1 MRIHLL
7 ERIESAEFAPGDR
20 IPTEMELCEEYGVSR
35 TTARQALQLLTDDD
49 VLIRARRRGT
59 IVSPTWRSTSPS
71 DVLHLVISDSYREEE
86 IRSAIPQDRSVD
98 VRVVAYDEMRPF
110 LLKATAEGVAPDV
123 AMIDHVWV
131 AEFARMHMIHSLH
144 HLDRRWANEKQ
155 RMDIHPSVASGY
167 AVGGE
172 LYAIPEEVNL
182 AGVWYDTLALF
193 ELGAAIPSTWED
205 LVAVA
210 TALKELD
217 TDRFPIAM
225 PGGHVARETTT
236 YCVAALLAS
245 NGAAIIDDSVVL
257 DSSAAVTALRF
268 LRSLVENGLISPS
281 VVDADWLESPRKL
294 GAGEAA
300 ITFGGSYETEHIAK
314 GVGQPIESLS
324 ERFVFRPFPAG
335 PSGSEAT
342 VIGGMGYAIFKQA
355 RDPHSALDLVKSI
368 TASDQL
374 DARSV
379 RHGTI
384 SPTGAAGS
392 LGTPDQSFVGS
403 GGHILE
409 SATTR
414 PIVPTYGFVT
424 GQLQNMVRSVI
435 SGAIRP
441 AAAAERTAEFIGA
454 ATELPVAH
462 R

>member
-1 MRIHLL
+1 M
-7 ERIESAEFAPGDR
+7 
-20 IPTEMELCEEYGVSR
+20 
-35 TTARQALQLLTDDD
+35 
-49 VLIRARRRGT
+49 
-59 IVSPTWRSTSPS
+59 
-71 DVLHLVISDSYREEE
+71 
-86 IRSAIPQDRSVD
+86 
-98 VRVVAYDEMRPF
+98 
-110 LLKATAEGVAPDV
+110 
-123 AMIDHVWV
+123 
-131 AEFARMHMIHSLH
+131 
-144 HLDRRWANEKQ
+144 
-155 RMDIHPSVASGY
+155 
-167 AVGGE
+167 
-172 LYAIPEEVNL
+172 
-182 AGVWYDTLALF
+182 
-193 ELGAAIPSTWED
+193 
-205 LVAVA
+205 
-210 TALKELD
+210 
-217 TDRFPIAM
+217 
-225 PGGHVARETTT
+225 
-236 YCVAALLAS
+236 
-245 NGAAIIDDSVVL
+245 
-257 DSSAAVTALRF
+257 TALRF